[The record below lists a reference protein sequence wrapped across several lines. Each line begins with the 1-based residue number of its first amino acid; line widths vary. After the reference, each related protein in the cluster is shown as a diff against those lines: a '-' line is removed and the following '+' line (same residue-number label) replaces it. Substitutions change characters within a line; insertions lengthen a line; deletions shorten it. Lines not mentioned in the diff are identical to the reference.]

1 MTRLGGYRVIV
12 HPGHVTP
19 RKILVQLACLAALR
33 PAGAAERCTVRLS
46 PGDDLQQAVDG
57 SAASGRATIVCLGA
71 GEIRLR
77 RFLAIART

>member
-1 MTRLGGYRVIV
+1 M
-12 HPGHVTP
+12 
-19 RKILVQLACLAALR
+19 
-33 PAGAAERCTVRLS
+33 S

-77 RFLAIART
+77 RFLAIARDVIVLRGEGAATILRLEDGPS